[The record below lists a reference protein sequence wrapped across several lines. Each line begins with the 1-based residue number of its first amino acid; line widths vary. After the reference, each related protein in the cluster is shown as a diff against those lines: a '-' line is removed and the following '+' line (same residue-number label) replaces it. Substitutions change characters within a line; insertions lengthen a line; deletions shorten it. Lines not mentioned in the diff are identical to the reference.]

1 MSAPNKSAAQDSKMH
16 LMGTDFL
23 SACSHAD
30 PEWIGFCHG
39 YVQAVVARIFAH
51 RLARRRR
58 TWWEPWYDN

>member
-51 RLARRRR
+51 RLA
-58 TWWEPWYDN
+58 T